1 MTLKEFLNSPLLPR
15 MEKHP
20 DIWSSESYWS
30 LPHDLGLYSCGF
42 NHTTFD
48 KQSKVIIQHL
58 EKMTPEKYKLLEQF
72 ENYEVK
78 RVKIFS
84 SDGDTQYE
92 VSVHIQID
100 VSDEQLRQMGLLR

>member
-1 MTLKEFLNSPLLPR
+1 MKLREFLKSPLLPR
-15 MEKHP
+15 VEKSP
-20 DIWSSESYWS
+20 DVWSTESYWG

-42 NHTTFD
+42 NRTTWD
-48 KQSKVIIQHL
+48 EQSKVIIQHL

-72 ENYEVK
+72 EDYEVK

-84 SDGDTQYE
+84 SDGETPYE

-100 VSDEQLRQMGLLR
+100 VSNEKLKEMGLL